1 MKKYLILSLLF
12 SALTINSQNWQKI
25 DSVFNVSGVG
35 VKSFSAPVFADLNND
50 GNLDLLLGNI
60 DDEADFFWNKS
71 HSFPSSFYKDPDV
84 LAYIYSDNSL
94 PKNSDYPVFADLD
107 GDGITDLVIG
117 GYNGLL
123 YYKNAG
129 TISEPDFMEG
139 DTIFNYVNTQ
149 IGTDAKPA
157 FVDIDNDGD
166 LDLFVGIGESLFG
179 GPTAGITISFRNT
192 GTIKKPVFT
201 LDNSLSSGIA
211 DIGLNAYPTFADLD
225 NDGDYDLLFGRDLQ
239 SLVYYKNTGTKEN
252 PTWTTSSALFSSVET
267 KTYWKQ
273 PVFVDLDYDNDFDL
287 VYGTADGILYVY
299 RNVGTPSTPSFQ
311 YYADYFKIT
320 KLNGNGASVSLVD
333 FDNDGDQDLLS
344 GIWTGKF
351 IYFRND
357 GTKEIPKFNNVTSA
371 FSNFSVGTYST
382 PVFVDIDFDNDFDI
396 VSGAFNG
403 QVFLYINNNGTF
415 SQNTNMFSS
424 IDVGHSSIPSFA
436 DLDNDGDLDLL
447 VGAETGSSVKYFT
460 NDGNNNFEENTTMFS
475 GVDFPD
481 YGRPVLADV
490 DNDNDFD
497 LVIGDGWGKVY
508 FYRNDGNET
517 SPVWVRNDNL
527 FEGIE
532 SKQHTHPGFADLD
545 GDTRK
550 DMIIGEYDGNFTFY
564 KNLFSPTSVEEKNTT
579 TFPHD
584 FYLSQNY
591 PNPFNPST
599 TISFA
604 IPSSSFDFAQ
614 DGIHV
619 SLKVY
624 DILGRE
630 VATLVNENK
639 PSGVYNVKY
648 IMNNISSGI
657 YFYTLKAGSFSETKK
672 MLLLR

>member
-1 MKKYLILSLLF
+1 M
-12 SALTINSQNWQKI
+12 
-25 DSVFNVSGVG
+25 
-35 VKSFSAPVFADLNND
+35 
-50 GNLDLLLGNI
+50 
-60 DDEADFFWNKS
+60 
-71 HSFPSSFYKDPDV
+71 
-84 LAYIYSDNSL
+84 
-94 PKNSDYPVFADLD
+94 
-107 GDGITDLVIG
+107 
-117 GYNGLL
+117 
-123 YYKNAG
+123 
-129 TISEPDFMEG
+129 
-139 DTIFNYVNTQ
+139 
-149 IGTDAKPA
+149 
-157 FVDIDNDGD
+157 
-166 LDLFVGIGESLFG
+166 
-179 GPTAGITISFRNT
+179 
-192 GTIKKPVFT
+192 
-201 LDNSLSSGIA
+201 
-211 DIGLNAYPTFADLD
+211 
-225 NDGDYDLLFGRDLQ
+225 
-239 SLVYYKNTGTKEN
+239 
-252 PTWTTSSALFSSVET
+252 
-267 KTYWKQ
+267 
-273 PVFVDLDYDNDFDL
+273 
-287 VYGTADGILYVY
+287 
-299 RNVGTPSTPSFQ
+299 
-311 YYADYFKIT
+311 
-320 KLNGNGASVSLVD
+320 
-333 FDNDGDQDLLS
+333 
-344 GIWTGKF
+344 
-351 IYFRND
+351 
-357 GTKEIPKFNNVTSA
+357 
-371 FSNFSVGTYST
+371 
-382 PVFVDIDFDNDFDI
+382 
-396 VSGAFNG
+396 
-403 QVFLYINNNGTF
+403 
-415 SQNTNMFSS
+415 
-424 IDVGHSSIPSFA
+424 
-436 DLDNDGDLDLL
+436 DNDGDLDLL

-614 DGIHV
+614 DDIHV

-630 VATLVNENK
+630 VATLVNENN
-639 PSGVYNVKY
+639 PSGVYNVQC
-648 IMNNISSGI
+648 IMNNASSGI